1 MLPTLP
7 RMLAGLLVLC
17 LLPSVALAFGNDA
30 NPSPNNKPGS
40 TAATPA
46 SGSAPANVASNPT
59 ADPLLQ
65 LLVSKGILTSSE
77 ANSLTSAPAGQMSD
91 QLLQLLSAKGILS
104 ADELNQLRAGVAVK
118 TGDVSPRILDAT
130 LRTSS
135 SSSSTAAVAQ
145 PVSNAPP
152 QEQPKASPLSFR
164 IGAAEFTPGGF
175 VDFEN
180 VFRTTNT
187 GNVSATGFGA
197 IPFSNTV
204 QGHLT
209 EYRSTGQYSRFN
221 IKTTTKF
228 GKNDVTGYVEFDF
241 NGNDA
246 GNVFVTSNGHT
257 DRLRLYWL
265 DLKRDKWEFL
275 GGQTWGL
282 QTPNRIGV
290 SPNPADLSLG
300 YHEDAGIGVGYNY
313 TRAAEFRAAYHFN
326 DHWVW
331 AAAIQNPQQFVNAG
345 EVIFPFVFNA
355 QLGGQFDNAT
365 NAPGTPNV
373 GPDVLT
379 KLAYDTDFMGGH
391 HFHWEGGGIETAKK
405 ITVLPV
411 GGTSFASHTKI
422 GGGVFGDVLV
432 DLWKGDQG
440 RNIRFVASGMWG
452 YGIGR
457 YLNGLAP
464 DAVVRPIQTG
474 ATTFDADISGIHAG
488 DVVGGF
494 EFLPHPKAQFGVYY
508 GGMYAQR
515 NSFLDVT
522 NPVPGRFGGFGGPNS
537 PNSANRSV
545 QEGTI
550 DWTQTFW
557 KNPQYGAVLLITQA
571 SYLTRAPWFVAA
583 GAPKN
588 AHLTMGYVSLRYVLP

>member
-77 ANSLTSAPAGQMSD
+77 ANSLTSAPAGQMRD

-246 GNVFVTSNGHT
+246 GNVFVTSNSHT
-257 DRLRLYWL
+257 NRLRLFWL
-265 DLKRDKWEFL
+265 DLKRGSWEFL

-282 QTPNRIGV
+282 QTPNRVGLSPKPSDYALTIG
-290 SPNPADLSLG
+290 
-300 YHEDAGIGVGYNY
+300 EDAAVHVGANY
-313 TRAAEFRAAYHFN
+313 TRVGEFRAVWHPN
-326 DHWVW
+326 DRFAWGF
-331 AAAIQNPQQFVNAG
+331 AIQNPDQFANG
-345 EVIFPFVFNA
+345 EVTFPFVFNA
-355 QLGGQFDNAT
+355 QLNGSLPQFDGGNTGT
-365 NAPGTPNV
+365 NTPN
-373 GPDVLT
+373 GSPDFIT
-379 KLAYDTDFMGGH
+379 KLAYDSDPGGR
-391 HFHWEGGGIETAKK
+391 HFHIEGGALGTTVKV
-405 ITVLPV
+405 TVLPV
-411 GGTSFASHTKI
+411 VTPPAVATFNHHAKL
-422 GGGVFGDVLV
+422 GGGAFAAMNYELVPKRVRVLV
-432 DLWKGDQG
+432 
-440 RNIRFVASGMWG
+440 SGM
-452 YGIGR
+452 
-457 YLNGLAP
+457 
-464 DAVVRPIQTG
+464 
-474 ATTFDADISGIHAG
+474 
-488 DVVGGF
+488 
-494 EFLPHPKAQFGVYY
+494 
-508 GGMYAQR
+508 
-515 NSFLDVT
+515 
-522 NPVPGRFGGFGGPNS
+522 
-537 PNSANRSV
+537 
-545 QEGTI
+545 
-550 DWTQTFW
+550 
-557 KNPQYGAVLLITQA
+557 
-571 SYLTRAPWFVAA
+571 
-583 GAPKN
+583 
-588 AHLTMGYVSLRYVLP
+588 MG